1 MGKTQ
6 MDFMNRVDEKK
17 KKIFSRETKTR
28 HHIQM
33 HKIFTISSGLY
44 VTLVPN
50 TAEVGK

>member
-1 MGKTQ
+1 MVKTQ
-6 MDFMNRVDEKK
+6 MDFMNRVDEKT
-17 KKIFSRETKTR
+17 IFSRETKTR